1 MIITDAK
8 YITNENDENILIEF
22 TEGGNV
28 KYVPVN
34 SVGNAHYDEIML
46 QVSEGTLTIA
56 DAE

>member
-8 YITNENDENILIEF
+8 YIANENDENVLIEF

-34 SVGNAHYDEIML
+34 SVGNAHYDEIMR
-46 QVSEGTLTIA
+46 QVDSGVLTIA
-56 DAE
+56 DAD